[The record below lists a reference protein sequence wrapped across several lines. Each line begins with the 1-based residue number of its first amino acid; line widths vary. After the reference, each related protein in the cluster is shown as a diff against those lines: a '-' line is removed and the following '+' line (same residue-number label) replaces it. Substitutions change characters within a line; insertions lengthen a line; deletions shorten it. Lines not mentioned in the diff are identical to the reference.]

1 MATPKN
7 PLSIYDVVT
16 AVDGSIQAAHANGFK
31 IPPTGETT
39 VIAVDGEQVL
49 LSDGS
54 IWHHSHFKKIGESLL
69 KEEAMEAAAEM
80 DDEAG
85 FAENLDVLGQHGEF
99 NEFVTLVEI
108 AEYIAETY
116 GEHYAKDG
124 VQAFSLIAKRPAR
137 GRDFAIGN
145 VLKYADRYGN
155 KGGHNRK
162 DLLKIVHYAILAIY
176 AHDEME
182 ESDE

>member
-69 KEEAMEAAAEM
+69 KEEAMEAAAEI
-80 DDEAG
+80 D
-85 FAENLDVLGQHGEF
+85 FAEDVSELSQRGEF
-99 NEFVTLVEI
+99 NELVTLVEI
-108 AEYIAETY
+108 AEYIAATY

-145 VLKYADRYGN
+145 VMKYADRYGN

>member
-31 IPPTGETT
+31 IPPTGEIT
-39 VIAVDGEQVL
+39 VIAIDGEQVL
-49 LSDGS
+49 LADGT
-54 IWHHSHFKKIGESLL
+54 IWHHSHFKKVGESLL

-80 DDEAG
+80 D
-85 FAENLDVLGQHGEF
+85 FAEDIEELSQHGEF

-108 AEYIAETY
+108 GEYIAETY

-124 VQAFSLIAKRPAR
+124 VQAFALIAKRPAR

-176 AHDEME
+176 AHDELE
-182 ESDE
+182 ANDE